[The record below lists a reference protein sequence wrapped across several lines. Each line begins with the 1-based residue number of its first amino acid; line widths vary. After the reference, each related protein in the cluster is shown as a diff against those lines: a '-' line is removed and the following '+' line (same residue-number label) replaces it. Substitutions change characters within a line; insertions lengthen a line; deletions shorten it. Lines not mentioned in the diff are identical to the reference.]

1 MDLRDFLAEKMWLME
16 ARGMAEALEEVVV
29 VESESHKRRRVVR
42 MRRPDLRLGKLGRS
56 SHSRS
61 TAERSEHSISVGR
74 RTGRPLPVSS
84 AASRQFPAI
93 IYGDD

>member
-1 MDLRDFLAEKMWLME
+1 MDLRDFFAEKMWVME
-16 ARGMAEALEEVVV
+16 ARGMAEAPEEAV
-29 VESESHKRRRVVR
+29 VESESHKRRWVVR